1 MQEIEQLE
9 SSLCFIFFLF
19 PLKRVSRNL
28 SPGLAVSDSSVEYRV
43 NTW

>member
-1 MQEIEQLE
+1 MQDIEQLE
-9 SSLCFIFFLF
+9 SSLCCIFFLF